1 VIRYLAITRIL
12 SCNALPSEI
21 LISRGGQAAVQT
33 IGNDVEEKANPLL
46 ALKVRDFRL
55 YWLALVAQVV
65 GQHMFA
71 FTLGWLVF
79 EITGSQAQLGFIH
92 LCGFVPQFTL
102 MLLGGVL
109 ADRVDARKLIGAAQT
124 VAAIAMIM
132 VGVTAMLGLAQLW
145 HLALG
150 AFLWGLSGAIDEPAR
165 AAFFPR
171 LLPRPLLRSAV
182 PLISMAFGSSRIIAP
197 SIGGFLIAAAGA
209 PAAFLVS
216 AAAVSTM
223 IAVLFLIRP
232 AHSVA
237 RPHGSLLSNFTESL
251 RYIRANEAFARA
263 IGAALL
269 NATLAMGFIHMLPVF
284 AKVVLQVDARGLGI
298 LVSAAG
304 VGALTG
310 FASYAWVQLRTSP
323 RSLIVG
329 ALTVYNVAL
338 IGLAFSN
345 WYWLSF
351 CAILVAGLC
360 HAYFLTCVQVML
372 QTLVEDHYRGR
383 VMSVFALV
391 WSLMFFSGFLLNVA
405 GSMVGPRLALA
416 GGASIV
422 LAYVWLSLVRATA
435 LKNLVLA
442 PKPG

>member
-1 VIRYLAITRIL
+1 L
-12 SCNALPSEI
+12 E
-21 LISRGGQAAVQT
+21 
-33 IGNDVEEKANPLL
+33 DKANPLL
-46 ALKVRDFRL
+46 ALKARDFRL
-55 YWLALVAQVV
+55 YWLALVAQVI

-71 FTLGWLVF
+71 FTLGWLAF

-92 LCGFVPQFTL
+92 LCGFIPQFTL

-109 ADRVDARKLIGAAQT
+109 ADRVDARRLIGSAQSTAA
-124 VAAIAMIM
+124 VAMIM
-132 VGVTAMLGLAQLW
+132 VGVTVMLGMAELW

-150 AFLWGLSGAIDEPAR
+150 AFLWGLSAAIDEPAR

-171 LLPRPLLRSAV
+171 LLPRKLLGSAV

-197 SIGGFLIAAAGA
+197 SIAGFLIAAAGA
-209 PAAFLVS
+209 PATFLVS

-232 AHSVA
+232 AHSTS
-237 RPHGSLLSNFTESL
+237 RPHGTLLNNFTDSL
-251 RYIRANEAFARA
+251 RYIRANEAFSKA
-263 IGAALL
+263 IAAALL

-284 AKVVLQVDARGLGI
+284 AKVVLDVDSRGLGI
-298 LVSAAG
+298 LASAAG

-310 FASYAWVQLRTSP
+310 FLSYAWVQARISP
-323 RSLIVG
+323 RNLIVG
-329 ALTVYNVAL
+329 ALSLYNVAL
-338 IGLAFSN
+338 IALASSV

-351 CAILVAGLC
+351 CAILIAGLC
-360 HAYFLTCVQVML
+360 QAYFLTSVQVML
-372 QTLVEDHYRGR
+372 QTLVDDHYRGR

-391 WSLMFFSGFLLNVA
+391 WSLMFLSGFLLNVA
-405 GSMVGPRLALA
+405 GSLVGPRLALA
-416 GGASIV
+416 GGAAIV

-435 LKNLVLA
+435 LKKLVLA

>member
-1 VIRYLAITRIL
+1 MKSHTSPPVDD
-12 SCNALPSEI
+12 
-21 LISRGGQAAVQT
+21 G
-33 IGNDVEEKANPLL
+33 ANPLL
-46 ALKVRDFRL
+46 ALGVRDFRF
-55 YWLALVAQVV
+55 YWLALVTQVV

-71 FTLGWLVF
+71 FTLGWLAF

-92 LCGFVPQFTL
+92 LCGFVPQFAL

-109 ADRVDARKLIGAAQT
+109 ADRVDARKLIGGAQVNAAAGMI
-124 VAAIAMIM
+124 VVGIATLL
-132 VGVTAMLGLAQLW
+132 GVTQLW

-150 AFLWGLSGAIDEPAR
+150 AFLVGLSSAIDEPAR

-182 PLISMAFGSSRIIAP
+182 PLISTAFGSSRIIAP
-197 SIGGFLIAAAGA
+197 SIAGFLIAAAGA
-209 PAAFLVS
+209 PSAFLLS

-223 IAVLFLIRP
+223 IGVLFLIRP
-232 AHSVA
+232 VREAAPS
-237 RPHGSLLSNFTESL
+237 HGSLLSNFTESL
-251 RYIRANEAFARA
+251 RYIRANEAFAKA
-263 IGAALL
+263 IAAALL

-284 AKVVLQVDARGLGI
+284 AKVVLEVDSRGLGI
-298 LVSAAG
+298 LAAAAG

-310 FASYAWVQLRTSP
+310 FASYGWVQSHASP
-323 RSLIVG
+323 RTVMVS
-329 ALTVYNVAL
+329 ALTIYNVAL
-338 IGLAFSN
+338 IGLAFSD
-345 WYWLSF
+345 WYWVSA
-351 CAILVAGLC
+351 CAILLAGLC

-405 GSMVGPRLALA
+405 GELVGPRLALA
-416 GGASIV
+416 GSASIV

-442 PKPG
+442 PKG